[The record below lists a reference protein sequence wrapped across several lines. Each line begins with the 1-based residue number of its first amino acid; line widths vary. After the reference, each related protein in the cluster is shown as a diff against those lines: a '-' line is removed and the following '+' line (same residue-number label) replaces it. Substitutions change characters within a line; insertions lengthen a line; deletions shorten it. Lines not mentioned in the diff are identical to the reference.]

1 MPGYIIHLAEAKMI
15 FDIFR
20 KIDKN
25 KKICSMEWLQK
36 FSYGALL
43 PDAVYKEKK
52 MHSHFWNKEKVACV
66 IMVPQVDLFLNKY
79 NASMDTPEL
88 LGYLA
93 HLDLDLKFWNEYMK
107 ECVEFQDENMTVT
120 NDIRMVKY
128 VLIKK
133 TEEII
138 LTEVFFSNEYLYG
151 DYTKL
156 NKYLIDKY
164 GLVIPRY
171 DIKYRNIV
179 QEVDNKDMERVLS
192 KLKNYIAE
200 EDSSSLKVFSKK
212 SLETFMEN
220 AAQQFSKRYEVGQ
233 NQNERIIKESTL
245 VKN

>member
-1 MPGYIIHLAEAKMI
+1 M
-15 FDIFR
+15 
-20 KIDKN
+20 
-25 KKICSMEWLQK
+25 
-36 FSYGALL
+36 
-43 PDAVYKEKK
+43 
-52 MHSHFWNKEKVACV
+52 
-66 IMVPQVDLFLNKY
+66 
-79 NASMDTPEL
+79 
-88 LGYLA
+88 
-93 HLDLDLKFWNEYMK
+93 
-107 ECVEFQDENMTVT
+107 
-120 NDIRMVKY
+120 
-128 VLIKK
+128 
-133 TEEII
+133 
-138 LTEVFFSNEYLYG
+138 
-151 DYTKL
+151 